1 MRETNLDR
9 KLAAI
14 LSADVVGYSRLMGDD
29 EQATLATLT
38 QYRSVMREHIKS
50 RRGRVI
56 DTPGDALLAEFQS
69 PVQAVEA
76 GVAIQRDLVRRN
88 AQLPEH
94 RRMFIR
100 IGINLG
106 DVIQQEGALYG
117 DGVNIAARLE
127 ALCEPGGICVS
138 GTIFDQVDRK
148 VPVSFDFAGEKT
160 VKNIEKPVRV
170 YHVSDEMAQRKATP
184 ASQGSGKKM
193 ARAALFPFLVLGA
206 AVVIWFAMRA
216 PGPANEAVLQTAR
229 MVTSTGEVTTDPVL
243 AMPTGPSIAV
253 LPFDN
258 LSNDPEQE
266 YFVFGLTEQ
275 LISGLA
281 RFQNVQVI
289 ARNSSAKY
297 KGQAVDVRE
306 VGRDLGA
313 NYVLEGSV
321 RKDSGVVRVTAQL
334 IDTSSGAHLWAET
347 YERDLTANSIFAIQD
362 GITAQVASIIAD
374 QSGVIARKLTGAT
387 AGRRTNDLAAFECV
401 LLAYKY
407 DRLLSKETY
416 LAARSCLEKTVERD
430 PNYPEALSALSY
442 VYGDGYQM
450 GLAEEN
456 SSIDFLSEAY
466 RLASRA
472 VELDPT
478 NAGAQRQLAIAY
490 FYIGELDGFHEHAER
505 AFALNPHDPTTLG
518 QLGTFI
524 GFTGDYARAG
534 SLVRKAF
541 ALNAD
546 LPAWY
551 KFTFAGEHYAHGE
564 WEAGRALMESLDS
577 IDDNPHAQ
585 SWHLLFLGELGL
597 KDRATEVLSRLRSIS
612 PNVAVAELRN
622 DWAKWNIPSE
632 TLDKYVASWRKAG
645 VPESA
650 PVN

>member
-1 MRETNLDR
+1 MGETNLDR

-38 QYRSVMREHIKS
+38 QYRSVMREHIES

-76 GVAIQRDLVRRN
+76 GVAIQHDLVQRN

-94 RRMFIR
+94 RRMFMR

-138 GTIFDQVDRK
+138 GTIFDQVDGK
-148 VPVSFDFAGEKT
+148 VPVRFGFAGEQT

-170 YHVSDEMAQRKATP
+170 YHVLDETAQPKATP
-184 ASQGSGKKM
+184 VSKGPDKKVSRLALFSFLVFGSG
-193 ARAALFPFLVLGA
+193 A
-206 AVVIWFAMRA
+206 VIWFAMRA
-216 PGPANEAVLQTAR
+216 PGPADEAVTQAAR
-229 MVTSTGEVTTDPVL
+229 MVTSTGELTTDPVL

-258 LSNDPEQE
+258 LSDDPEQE

-281 RFQNVQVI
+281 RFQNIQVI

-321 RKDSGVVRVTAQL
+321 RKDSGTVRVTAQL
-334 IDTSSGAHLWAET
+334 IDTSNGAHLWTET
-347 YERDLTANSIFAIQD
+347 YERDLTADSIFSIQD
-362 GITAQVASIIAD
+362 GITAQVVSIIAD
-374 QSGVIARKLTGAT
+374 QSGVIARQLTGAT
-387 AGRRTNDLAAFECV
+387 AGRRTSDLAAFECV

-407 DRLLSKETY
+407 DRILSKETY
-416 LAARSCLEKTVERD
+416 LAARTCLETTVARD

-442 VYGDGYQM
+442 IYGDGYQM
-450 GLAEEN
+450 GVAGED
-456 SSIDFLSEAY
+456 SSIDFLAEAY

-472 VELDPT
+472 VELAPN
-478 NAGAQRQLAIAY
+478 NAAAQRQLAIAY
-490 FYIGELDGFHEHAER
+490 FYNRELDGFRAHAER
-505 AFALNPHDPTTLG
+505 ALALNPHDPTTLG

-524 GFTGDYARAG
+524 GFTGDYERAG
-534 SLVRKAF
+534 LLVRKAY
-541 ALNAD
+541 ALNED
-546 LPAWY
+546 LPYWY
-551 KFTFAGEHYAHGE
+551 KFTFAGEHYARRE
-564 WEAGRALMESLDS
+564 WEAGRALMESLDG

-585 SWHLLFLGELGL
+585 NWHLLFLGELGQ
-597 KDRATEVLSRLRSIS
+597 KDRASEVLSRLRSIT
-612 PNVAVAELRN
+612 PNVSVSNTRN
-622 DWAKWNIPSE
+622 EWAKWNIPSE
-632 TLDKYVASWRKAG
+632 TLDKYAASWRKAG

-650 PVN
+650 QSN